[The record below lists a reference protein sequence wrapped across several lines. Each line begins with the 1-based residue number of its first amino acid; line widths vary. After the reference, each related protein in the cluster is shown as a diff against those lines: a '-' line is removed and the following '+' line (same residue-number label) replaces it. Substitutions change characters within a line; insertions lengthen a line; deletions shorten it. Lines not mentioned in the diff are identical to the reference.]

1 MKEDNYMALGTF
13 DFFSDCLRRCVTFR
27 IILPNDVPGIWTE
40 GNAHF
45 QRPMKTLMLLHGYSG
60 SCSDWINS
68 SQIVDLANKYNLAV
82 ICPAGENGFYLDG
95 KETGR
100 KYGTYVGEELLQ
112 YARKTFGLSDKAE
125 DTFIGGLSMGGFGAI
140 HTGLQF
146 NRNYSKIF
154 ALSSALIVHNV
165 EKMEPGCDD
174 GIANYDYYK
183 LMFGEPS
190 ELASSV
196 NNPEELVRRLLK
208 EGGRIPGIYMACGTE
223 DFLLN
228 ENHIFRDFLQEQG
241 VELSYHESCGI
252 HDFVFWNQY
261 LEPAVVWM
269 LGCGEN

>member
-1 MKEDNYMALGTF
+1 MALGTF

-27 IILPNDVPGIWTE
+27 IILPNDVPEIWKA
-40 GNAHF
+40 GNPHL
-45 QRPMKTLMLLHGYSG
+45 QRQMKTLVLLHGYSG
-60 SCSDWINS
+60 SCSDWVNS
-68 SQIVDLANKYNLAV
+68 SLIVDLANKYNLAV

-100 KYGTYVGEELLQ
+100 KYAAYVGEELIQ
-112 YARKTFGLSDKAE
+112 YARKTFGLSEKAE

-146 NRNYSKIF
+146 NHTFSRIF

-165 EKMEPGCDD
+165 EKMTPGTDD

-190 ELASSV
+190 ELHSSV
-196 NNPEELVRRLLK
+196 NNPEELVRRHLK
-208 EGGRIPGIYMACGTE
+208 AGDTIPDIYMACGTE
-223 DFLLN
+223 DFLLE
-228 ENHIFRDFLQEQG
+228 ENHIFRDFLLQNG
-241 VELSYHESCGI
+241 VRLTYHESSGV

-261 LEPAVVWM
+261 LEPAIQW
-269 LGCGEN
+269 LLNGEEEKKG

>member
-1 MKEDNYMALGTF
+1 MAVGLF

-27 IILPNDVPGIWTE
+27 IILPNDVPEVWKE
-40 GNAHF
+40 GNLHF
-45 QRPMKTLMLLHGYSG
+45 QRSMKTLVLLHGYSG

-68 SQIVDLANKYNLAV
+68 SQITDLANKYNLAV
-82 ICPAGENGFYLDG
+82 ICPAGENSFYLDG

-100 KYGTYVGEELLQ
+100 KYATYVGEELIQ
-112 YARKTFGLSDKAE
+112 YARKTFGLSEKAE

-146 NRNYSKIF
+146 NHTFSRVF
-154 ALSSALIVHNV
+154 ALSSALITHNV
-165 EKMEPGCDD
+165 EEMTPGFDD

-190 ELASSV
+190 ELSSSA

-208 EGGRIPGIYMACGTE
+208 AGDRIPGIYMACGTE
-223 DFLLN
+223 DFLLK
-228 ENHIFRDFLQEQG
+228 ENHIFRDFLLEHG
-241 VELSYHESCGI
+241 VELSYHESAGT

-269 LGCGEN
+269 LGGEPQSQD